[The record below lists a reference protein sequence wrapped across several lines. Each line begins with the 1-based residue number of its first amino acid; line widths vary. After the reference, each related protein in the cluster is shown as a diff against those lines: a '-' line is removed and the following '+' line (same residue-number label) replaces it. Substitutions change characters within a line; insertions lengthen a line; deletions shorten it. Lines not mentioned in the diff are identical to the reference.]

1 MSVLDSEIAAKET
14 LAQRLIV
21 SRETI
26 LAFERY
32 KILLEKWSAHIN
44 LVGPSTLPHFWHRH
58 ILDSAQILL
67 HLDDTPLV
75 LMDFGSGAGLPGL
88 VLARLLADRTERQA
102 RVTLIEASNKRCG
115 FLREAA
121 RALEVQ
127 VDIVCDKI
135 EHVGAFACDV
145 VTARAFAPLHLL
157 LDHAQPWADQ
167 GARLFFLKG
176 HDVQSEIEKAS
187 TKFAFQSKLHS
198 SLTDARGYCLEIVAG
213 SLQAKADQ
221 TGQRQTEG

>member
-1 MSVLDSEIAAKET
+1 MLDSEFAAKEM
-14 LAQRLIV
+14 LAKRLIV

-26 LAFERY
+26 WALERY
-32 KILLEKWSAHIN
+32 KALLEKWSARIN
-44 LVGPSTLPHFWHRH
+44 LVGPSTLPHFWQRH

-67 HLDDTPLV
+67 HLDEMPPS

-88 VLARLLADRTERQA
+88 VLARLLADRTDGQA

-127 VDIVCDKI
+127 VDNVCAKI
-135 EHVGAFACDV
+135 EHVAAFPCNI

-157 LDHAQPWADQ
+157 LDHAKPWADL

-176 HDVQSEIEKAS
+176 DDVQSEIEKAS
-187 TKFAFQSKLHS
+187 TKFAFRSKLHP
-198 SLTDARGYCLEIVAG
+198 SLTDPHGCCLEIIAG
-213 SLQAKADQ
+213 SLQTKTDQ
-221 TGQRQTEG
+221 TGHWKTEG